1 VTLSSIVPAD
11 FPPSALRLPRTAFKD
26 DFNLLASR
34 ARCTR
39 NLFGR
44 VGCDQ
49 VPSATKIRSE
59 REFCSWPVRVMA
71 ASADRGY
78 IRTRD
83 TSDRPLEDRAFGDPD
98 FTVRASAD
106 SGLRVSFSARGQC
119 TVHGARVHLVR
130 AGSCKVIASQAG
142 NADYKAAPNVS
153 RSFAIVKATCSVPR
167 VTGKRLAAAKRA
179 IAANRC
185 RKARCPMPPR
195 ARPRRAA

>member
-1 VTLSSIVPAD
+1 
-11 FPPSALRLPRTAFKD
+11 
-26 DFNLLASR
+26 
-34 ARCTR
+34 
-39 NLFGR
+39 
-44 VGCDQ
+44 
-49 VPSATKIRSE
+49 
-59 REFCSWPVRVMA
+59 MA

-185 RKARCPMPPR
+185 RTGKVSYATSRKTAKGR
-195 ARPRRAA
+195 VISQSRRPGRTFPANTKIGLVVSRGRP